1 MFDALGDKF
10 EAIFKKLRG
19 QDKLTESNMKEALRE
34 VRLALLEADVN
45 YKVVKDFTS
54 AVQDKALG
62 QEVLKGVN
70 PAQQLIKI
78 VHDEL
83 VAMMQGGPEAKDLPF
98 IVQPGKR
105 NIIMMLGLQGAGKTT
120 FCGKL
125 AKLLEKKGCRPLLV
139 ACDIYRPAAIEQ
151 LKTVGKSLSIPVF
164 AGEIEGGVIPIVDG
178 AVRQAEQSGRDV
190 LIIDTAGR
198 LHIDE
203 VKMDE
208 LVALR
213 DRFKPDYTFLVADA
227 MTGQDAVN
235 SASTFNEQVGIDG
248 VCLTKMDGDSRGGA
262 ALSIKAVTGK
272 PIVFVGVGEKS
283 DDLEPFHPDRVAKR
297 ILGMGDVVSLVEK
310 AQEAIDEKDAMAM
323 QEKLMT
329 GQFSWDDFLKN
340 LRMMR
345 KMGSFKGLLSM
356 IPGMGQ
362 MLKNID
368 GDVLERELSR
378 VEVMIQSMTP
388 AERRNGELLSKEGRR
403 RERVAK
409 GCGQTLKQVTDMVR
423 QFDQM
428 RAMMAQMGAASGG
441 GGGMLGG
448 LGGMMNPFGGGFP
461 GMPGLGGG
469 GANPRGPA
477 FPPMGMPPPGVPMTK
492 KMLRLQKEQLRQQQ
506 RELDAQQPRKKK
518 DRKRKRK

>member
-1 MFDALGDKF
+1 MFEALGDKF
-10 EAIFKKLRG
+10 EAVFKKLRG

-45 YKVVKDFTS
+45 YKVVKDFVT

-62 QEVLKGVN
+62 QDVTKGVN
-70 PAQQLIKI
+70 PAQQLIKV

-83 VAMMQGGPEAKDLPF
+83 VLMMQGGDPREVPF

-105 NIIMMLGLQGAGKTT
+105 NIILMLGLQGAGKTT

-125 AKLLEKKGCRPLLV
+125 AKHLEKKNCRPLLV
-139 ACDIYRPAAIEQ
+139 ACDIYRPAAIDQ
-151 LKTVGKSLSIPVF
+151 LKTVGHALGIPVYS
-164 AGEIEGGVIPIVDG
+164 ADISGGVMPIVEG
-178 AVRQAEQSGRDV
+178 ALKQADDSGRDV
-190 LIIDTAGR
+190 IIIDTAGR

-208 LVALR
+208 LVGLR
-213 DRFKPDYTFLVADA
+213 NRFKPDYTFLVADA

-248 VCLTKMDGDSRGGA
+248 VCLTKMDGDARGGA

-272 PIVFVGVGEKS
+272 PIVFIGVGEKS

-310 AQEAIDEKDAMAM
+310 AQEAIDETEAMAM

-340 LRMMR
+340 LKVMR
-345 KMGSFKGLLSM
+345 RMGSFKGLLSM

-362 MLKNID
+362 MLKSID
-368 GDVLERELSR
+368 SDVLEKELKR
-378 VEVMIQSMTP
+378 VEVMIASMTKE
-388 AERRNGELLSKEGRR
+388 ERRNGELLSKEGRR

-428 RAMMAQMGAASGG
+428 RAMMAQMGSMG
-441 GGGMLGG
+441 GGGMFGG
-448 LGGMMNPFGGGFP
+448 MGGGMMNPFGGGMP
-461 GMPGLGGG
+461 GMGGG
-469 GANPRGPA
+469 RA
-477 FPPMGMPPPGVPMTK
+477 PMAMPGMTPPGVPMSK
-492 KMLRLQKEQLRQQQ
+492 KMLRQQKEMLKQQQ
-506 RELDAQQPRKKK
+506 REMAAGMPRPKK
-518 DRKRKRK
+518 DRKRRKK